1 MDANKTRATE
11 SDYSTKFVEG
21 DAIGVFAVRNEAI
34 VGEINN
40 RKFTRMVFGHWMTV
54 VMRLNTKVLNFR
66 E

>member
-40 RKFTRMVFGHWMTV
+40 RKFTMQDGI
-54 VMRLNTKVLNFR
+54 LDIG
-66 E
+66 